1 MTEPGTDVDVALREL
16 ADIQD
21 RLIALPSDAFG
32 ERYELQTRRAALRDR
47 LAEHH
52 AGADD
57 ERPTPELEAEL
68 VALRARAEEIKK
80 LRIDVVKQAGGGRT
94 GEMNTRGATGMNRQ
108 IDEAQGLPAIRSRI
122 ARIEAV
128 LEQRRSE

>member
-1 MTEPGTDVDVALREL
+1 MTGTDVDAALREL

-21 RLIALPSDAFG
+21 RLIALPADAFG
-32 ERYELQTRRAALRDR
+32 ERYDLQTRRAALRDR
-47 LAEHH
+47 LAETH
-52 AGADD
+52 AGADQ
-57 ERPTPELEAEL
+57 ERPTAELEAEL
-68 VALRARAEEIKK
+68 AALQARAEEVKK

-94 GEMNTRGATGMNRQ
+94 GEMNTRGATQMNRQ

-128 LEQRRSE
+128 LEQRREG

>member
-1 MTEPGTDVDVALREL
+1 MTGTDVDAALREL

-21 RLIALPSDAFG
+21 RLIALPADAFG
-32 ERYELQTRRAALRDR
+32 ERYDLQTHRAALRDR
-47 LAEHH
+47 LAETH
-52 AGADD
+52 AGADQ
-57 ERPTPELEAEL
+57 ERPTAELEAEL
-68 VALRARAEEIKK
+68 AALQARAEEVKK

-94 GEMNTRGATGMNRQ
+94 GEMNTRGATQMNRQ

-128 LEQRRSE
+128 LEQRREG